1 MTTSHSSS
9 DHSSSDPSATHPS
22 ATPRSLLAPESLA
35 EAIRDGL
42 AAFAAATT
50 LDELALAR
58 TAHLGDRAPVRL
70 AQREIGALPGPE
82 KADAGKRLNAA
93 LGELNAVFDERQAA
107 LLQERDARVLAE
119 EVVDVSLP
127 AARRRVGARH
137 PLSTLT
143 DRICDVFVAMGWEV
157 AEGPEVEH
165 EWFNFDALNF
175 GGDHPARE
183 LQDTLFL
190 EPADAHLVLR
200 THTSPVQ
207 VRSLLSREL
216 PVYVICPGRTF
227 RADAIDATH
236 LPVFSQVEGLAVDK
250 GLTMAHLRGTLDAFA
265 RALFGPEQRTR
276 LRPNYFPFTEPSAE
290 VDLLCFSCHG
300 ASAEPGAEPCRTCSS
315 EGWIEWGGCGM
326 VHPNVLRSAGVDPAV
341 YSGFAFGMGLERAL
355 MFRNGLTDLRDVIDG
370 DVRFTV
376 PFGPGLGGER

>member
-1 MTTSHSSS
+1 MTTTSSEPAGS
-9 DHSSSDPSATHPS
+9 APSALVPEALAAAVQA
-22 ATPRSLLAPESLA
+22 AT
-35 EAIRDGL
+35 
-42 AAFAAATT
+42 AAFAAATD
-50 LDELALAR
+50 LQSLAAAR

-70 AQREIGALPGPE
+70 AQREIGRLAPAE
-82 KADAGKRLNAA
+82 KADAGKRVNAA
-93 LGELNAVFDERQAA
+93 LQELTAQYDARQAQ
-107 LLQERDARVLAE
+107 LQKLRDEEILVAE
-119 EVVDVSLP
+119 TVDVTLP
-127 AARRRVGARH
+127 AVRRRVGGRH

-143 DRICDVFVAMGWEV
+143 DRICDVFVGMGWEV

-207 VRSLLSREL
+207 VRSLLSRDL

-265 RALFGPEQRTR
+265 RELFGPDQRTR